1 MITIISSQENNT
13 SSLMDSRFGRA
24 KWFCIY
30 NDDNKSTSFVEN
42 PHLEA
47 QGGAGVKTSEMIIEL
62 GAKKVISGHYG
73 PKAKELLDKFNIEQI
88 EMHEEKSIETI
99 INNL

>member
-1 MITIISSQENNT
+1 MITIISAQENNT

-24 KWFCIY
+24 KWFCIF
-30 NDDNKSTSFVEN
+30 NDENNSTSFVEN
-42 PHLEA
+42 PHFEA

-73 PKAKELLDKFNIEQI
+73 PKAKELLDKFNIEQV
-88 EMHEEKSIETI
+88 EMHEEKSIDEI
-99 INNL
+99 IKNL